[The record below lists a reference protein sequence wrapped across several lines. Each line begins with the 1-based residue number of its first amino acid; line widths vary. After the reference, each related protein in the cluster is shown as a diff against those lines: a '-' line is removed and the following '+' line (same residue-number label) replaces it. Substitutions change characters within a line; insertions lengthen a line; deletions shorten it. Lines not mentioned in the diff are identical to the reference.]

1 MNESEIAL
9 ALLRRSEVIEL
20 KRELEAAK
28 ATILQDAE
36 LAGVFQKRAEAAEA
50 RAAKL
55 GRNYKMIFSM
65 HGEAQARATE
75 LEQERNGARAHA
87 ASLAKA
93 LEHYRNAEKTWQA
106 ESRWGADDDGEIA
119 RAALST
125 ADAIDSAASE
135 AEWAFNE
142 TMIRLRETEHLLSLA
157 QDQLDAALLRIAKLE
172 RRDGEW
178 VHDCGRLQEK
188 LDTAQAHAARLAD
201 VCKQLIGYR
210 DRAGALNF
218 QLEKADDYHRM
229 IRAALSAVPAEL
241 LNELEL
247 DAINKGA
254 RELAHLLL
262 HDQGEGK
269 LSPGP
274 CADTLALW
282 RTMVAEH
289 TACIECQQMGGLESA
304 RKLGEAIAA
313 VEAAKKG
320 G

>member
-1 MNESEIAL
+1 MNEL
-9 ALLRRSEVIEL
+9 KLKTL

-28 ATILQDAE
+28 ATILQDVE

-50 RAAKL
+50 RVDE
-55 GRNYKMIFSM
+55 S
-65 HGEAQARATE
+65 
-75 LEQERNGARAHA
+75 ER
-87 ASLAKA
+87 
-93 LEHYRNAEKTWQA
+93 
-106 ESRWGADDDGEIA
+106 
-119 RAALST
+119 
-125 ADAIDSAASE
+125 
-135 AEWAFNE
+135 AFNE

-188 LDTAQAHAARLAD
+188 LDTAQAHAARLVD

-247 DAINKGA
+247 DAMNKGA

-262 HDQGEGK
+262 HDQGAGK

-274 CADTLALW
+274 CADALALW
-282 RTMVAEH
+282 RALEAEH
-289 TACIECQQMGGLESA
+289 TEAGKHPLD
-304 RKLGEAIAA
+304 LGSLYDMWRA
-313 VEAAKKG
+313 VEAAKAKG
-320 G
+320 GQR